1 MNAVVREAVPGV
13 QLEVVIMKKS
23 LFDMGGLGGLA
34 ASARDECMVLVPLA
48 NGDMQDGVS
57 NAIIGGKHESFP
69 FFANTAGGVIAS
81 SEKEECRDLY

>member
-1 MNAVVREAVPGV
+1 M
-13 QLEVVIMKKS
+13 
-23 LFDMGGLGGLA
+23 
-34 ASARDECMVLVPLA
+34 PLA

-81 SEKEECRDLY
+81 FTAGLQRFREGRMQRVSTNSITVKELQAAKISNLQMHQVEGME